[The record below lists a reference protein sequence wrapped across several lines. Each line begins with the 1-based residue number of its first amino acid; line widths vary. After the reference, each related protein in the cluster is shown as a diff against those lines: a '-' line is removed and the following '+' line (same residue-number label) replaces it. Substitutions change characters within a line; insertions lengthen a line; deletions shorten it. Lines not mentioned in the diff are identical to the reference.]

1 MKGQMNIK
9 HITLHEGTNKGPVID
24 LVLSIKSEINTLMTS
39 LIVPQKDSLN
49 NKAQEVNSLLKT
61 CSEHCITFVD
71 HTDTVDIIRHFN
83 KSSVYNRP
91 GTIEFAK
98 NVCQILL
105 KLDLR

>member
-1 MKGQMNIK
+1 MNIK

-24 LVLSIKSEINTLMTS
+24 LVLSIKSEIN
-39 LIVPQKDSLN
+39 
-49 NKAQEVNSLLKT
+49 
-61 CSEHCITFVD
+61 
-71 HTDTVDIIRHFN
+71 
-83 KSSVYNRP
+83 KSSVINRP